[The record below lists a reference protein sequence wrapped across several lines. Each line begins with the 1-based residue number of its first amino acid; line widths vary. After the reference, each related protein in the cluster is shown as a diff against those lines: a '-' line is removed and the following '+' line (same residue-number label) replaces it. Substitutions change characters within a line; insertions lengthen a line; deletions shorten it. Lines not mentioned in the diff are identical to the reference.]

1 MTGETPVF
9 FYFKIFRKWS
19 IVEIIT
25 KGGIDMTK
33 KKGEETQDAMNNDK
47 IETLVE
53 DGEVENEDK
62 NDETEE

>member
-1 MTGETPVF
+1 
-9 FYFKIFRKWS
+9 
-19 IVEIIT
+19 
-25 KGGIDMTK
+25 MTK